1 MCFIIIF
8 LRLSIHS
15 LKVPDQ
21 KWIYMTLSIQC
32 PVQMKYCRSKMILKK
47 VYKSH
52 SFWQKLSELKK
63 NPQKDPKKQKTNQSS
78 SHNNMFSY
86 LIYFVYEKKIS
97 LYNIHFNNHTV
108 NKFLETL
115 VIKQISLVIT
125 DFFFKKVP

>member
-1 MCFIIIF
+1 
-8 LRLSIHS
+8 
-15 LKVPDQ
+15 
-21 KWIYMTLSIQC
+21 
-32 PVQMKYCRSKMILKK
+32 MKYCRSKMILKK

-52 SFWQKLSELKK
+52 SFRQKLSELKK
-63 NPQKDPKKQKTNQSS
+63 NPKKTPKNKKTNQSS
-78 SHNNMFSY
+78 SQNNMFSY

-125 DFFFKKVP
+125 DFFF